1 VSSMRTADREIIDR
15 VREVLARA
23 LEVPLE
29 SVPTDAAQGSFER
42 WDSLGHL
49 NVVMEL
55 EAAFGVSFSTNEAV
69 GMRSVAEI
77 VEVLKRQMNGH

>member
-1 VSSMRTADREIIDR
+1 VSSTQAADCDMVGR
-15 VREVLARA
+15 VRELLART

-29 SVPTDAAQGSFER
+29 SVPADAAQESLER

-55 EAAFGVSFSTNEAV
+55 EAAFGVSFSTDEAV
-69 GMRSVAEI
+69 GMRSVAGI
-77 VEVLKRQMNGH
+77 VEVLKRHVQDG